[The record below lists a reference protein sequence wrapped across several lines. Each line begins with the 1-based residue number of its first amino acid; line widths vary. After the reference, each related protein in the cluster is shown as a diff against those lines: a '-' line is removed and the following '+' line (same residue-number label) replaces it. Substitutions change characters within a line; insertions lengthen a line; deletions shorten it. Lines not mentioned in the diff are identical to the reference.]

1 MKMDTQ
7 ITQLRGITLK
17 LSPPIE
23 RYHQRHCLEAWHINS
38 AHAPLNRNVGFRNR
52 NVETLGREL

>member
-23 RYHQRHCLEAWHINS
+23 RYHQRIVTS
-38 AHAPLNRNVGFRNR
+38 
-52 NVETLGREL
+52 LGYVHNFLQTRVAYYV